1 MRISTTA
8 PIRTLARLTYVNV
21 IALLA
26 SLFLVLSA
34 GTARAENKT
43 ITVPASYRIL
53 LMDDDNH
60 TDGRNCGTFTV
71 LEWSEATLP
80 EGFTVQSVIGHYF
93 DSVGQAGQISSAPP
107 YHDDYRVGYFNPLVY
122 TPPTGSHWLELGFT
136 YGGLF
141 YPHACTEQP
150 WWNTTSLTGS
160 PTVDISGY
168 TTDVSGK
175 CAQANAAFEKANDKV
190 QSIQKSIS
198 SKAKQIK
205 ATKAAIA
212 AARAKHKSTSSLVAK
227 LNRQNAAIDA
237 QRSKLRPAKTARAR
251 AGAAA
256 ASACRD

>member
-21 IALLA
+21 FATLA
-26 SLFLVLSA
+26 SLFLLFSV
-34 GTARAENKT
+34 GNARAENKT
-43 ITVPASYRIL
+43 ITVPASYTIV

-60 TDGRNCGTFTV
+60 VDGRNCGTFAV
-71 LEWSEATLP
+71 LEWSEASLP
-80 EGFTVQSVIGHYF
+80 EGFTVQSVVGHYF
-93 DSVGQAGQISSAPP
+93 DSVGQQLQISGTPP
-107 YHDDYRVGYFNPLVY
+107 YHDDYRVGYFNPMVLN
-122 TPPTGSHWLELGFT
+122 PPSGSHWLELGFT

-141 YPHACTEQP
+141 YPHVCTEQP
-150 WWNTTSLTGS
+150 WWNTTTLTGS

-175 CAQANAAFEKANDKV
+175 CAQANAAFKKANDKV
-190 QSIQKSIS
+190 QSIQKSVS

-212 AARAKHKSTSSLVAK
+212 AAKVKHKSTSSLVAK

-237 QRSKLRPAKTARAR
+237 QRSKLRTAKTARAR

-256 ASACRD
+256 AKACRD

>member
-1 MRISTTA
+1 MLIDTTA
-8 PIRTLARLTYVNV
+8 VLKTLARLTYVNV
-21 IALLA
+21 VATLA

-60 TDGRNCGTFTV
+60 VNGRNCGTFTV
-71 LEWSEATLP
+71 LEWSEASLP
-80 EGFTVQSVIGHYF
+80 QGFTVQSVVGHYF
-93 DSVGQAGQISSAPP
+93 NSVGQAGQISGTPP
-107 YHDDYRVGYFNPLVY
+107 YHDDYRIGYFNPMVL
-122 TPPTGSHWLELGFT
+122 TPPSGSHWLELGFT

-141 YPHACTEQP
+141 YPHVCTEQP

-160 PTVDISGY
+160 PTVDIRGY

-175 CAQANAAFEKANDKV
+175 CAQANAAFKKANDKV

-205 ATKAAIA
+205 ATKVAIA
-212 AARAKHKSTSSLVAK
+212 AAKKNHKSTRNLVAK
-227 LNRQNAAIDA
+227 LDRQNTAIDE
-237 QRSKLRPAKTARAR
+237 QRSKLRRAKTARAN
-251 AGAAA
+251 AGTAATR
-256 ASACRD
+256 ACRD